1 MPTSEIL
8 YRVGIWYLNLIIIYL
23 CIRSVLSAI
32 NSLPSSTAQSNKQ
45 SIATQKKQCK
55 NFPIEEVFM
64 NILYI
69 TYMLSEASLSATE
82 LDKSVT
88 TKYNILGSY
97 RWILIGT

>member
-1 MPTSEIL
+1 
-8 YRVGIWYLNLIIIYL
+8 
-23 CIRSVLSAI
+23 
-32 NSLPSSTAQSNKQ
+32 
-45 SIATQKKQCK
+45 
-55 NFPIEEVFM
+55 M